1 MKKQINPQGLFKQ
14 PMPIMSREA
23 AYHLMSSNTLS
34 DHDMAE
40 MSRVLA
46 CFDVGIHELSN
57 GMKINATKDRLLGGG
72 FISDIGGKLWDFAKD
87 RVAGACHA
95 AANAGWNAL
104 LGKEAP
110 KNEQEKDKQL
120 AEMESKY
127 AQLEKEQQQKMN
139 AQLETIKGLI
149 PSKSAKT
156 DPETDADNA
165 VQLNLAA
172 KKLKA
177 VDLPG
182 LTQHIS
188 AQMRDLTS
196 TSSTT
201 FNGEFKGQVN
211 SGVQTVTNGNFS
223 FN

>member
-1 MKKQINPQGLFKQ
+1 MKMNSHSLFNQ
-14 PMPIMSREA
+14 SNAIMSREDAYQLIA
-23 AYHLMSSNTLS
+23 ANTLNDQTMS
-34 DHDMAE
+34 E

-46 CFDVGIHELSN
+46 CFDAGIHELSN
-57 GMKINATKDRLLGGG
+57 GMKINATRERLLGGG

-87 RVAGACHA
+87 RVAGACKA

-104 LGKEAP
+104 LGKETP
-110 KNEQEKDKQL
+110 KNEEEKDKQL

-139 AQLETIKGLI
+139 AQLEAIKGLI
-149 PSKSAKT
+149 PSKSAKM
-156 DPETDADNA
+156 DAETEADNA
-165 VQLNLAA
+165 LQLNLAA
-172 KKLKA
+172 KKLKTI
-177 VDLPG
+177 DLPG
-182 LTQHIS
+182 MTQHIS
-188 AQMRDLTS
+188 AKMRDLNS